1 MRRKLI
7 DMLESAIA
15 AEKRAAEL
23 RTMHGSGAERVCDAL
38 IADGGSA
45 SPQVEHLK
53 DVRRALR
60 WV

>member
-7 DMLESAIA
+7 DMLDSAIV
-15 AEKRAAEL
+15 AENRAAEL
-23 RTMHGSGAERVCDAL
+23 RALHGSGAERVCDAL
-38 IADGGSA
+38 IATRRMND
-45 SPQVEHLK
+45 PQVEHLK